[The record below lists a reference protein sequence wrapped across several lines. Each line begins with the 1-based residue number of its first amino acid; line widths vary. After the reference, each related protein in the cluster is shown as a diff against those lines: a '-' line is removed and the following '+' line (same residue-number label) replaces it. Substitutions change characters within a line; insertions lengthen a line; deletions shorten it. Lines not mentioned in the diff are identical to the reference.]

1 MPQLDAVV
9 ARPHA
14 NEQELAHIL
23 SAIQGIRFG
32 SLEIIIHDSRIVQ
45 IDRKEKFRFERDR

>member
-1 MPQLDAVV
+1 MPQSDAVV
-9 ARPHA
+9 PRPRA

-45 IDRKEKFRFERDR
+45 IDRKEKLRFERDR